1 MDFAVTVETTI
12 EMDTKDLD
20 GYAAKLPLRWLDGA
34 FRELRQPNPM
44 SILARSSRPDE
55 RPTSGPGESGSGNVS
70 RRGDHE
76 LV

>member
-44 SILARSSRPDE
+44 SIPGKVVAARRAANKRARRE
-55 RPTSGPGESGSGNVS
+55 RKRQRKQA
-70 RRGDHE
+70 RRS
-76 LV
+76 